1 MTSATVHVSVF
12 FLILAC
18 NLQVKKNISFVW
30 YNYSIVALVSI
41 GRRVALWH
49 STKSLR
55 FILTQKS
62 PGCWVIQRTARIAP
76 LKKTQR
82 QWKQIE
88 PVLFKGREFST
99 LQSYNM
105 HFLYLWVLGFTG
117 EVLSPMCTFS
127 PPFIFPAHIPSA
139 LLHIWM
145 TNIHIRIIKYLWMKT
160 QEGFP

>member
-1 MTSATVHVSVF
+1 MISATVHVSVL

-18 NLQVKKNISFVW
+18 ILQVKQNISFVSF
-30 YNYSIVALVSI
+30 NYSIVALVSI
-41 GRRVALWH
+41 GWRVALWH

-62 PGCWVIQRTARIAP
+62 PELSKRTALIAP
-76 LKKTQR
+76 LKKMQR

-88 PVLFKGREFST
+88 PVPFKGREFST
-99 LQSYNM
+99 LKSYNM
-105 HFLYLWVLGFTG
+105 HSLYLRVLGFTG
-117 EVLSPMCTFS
+117 EVLSPVCTFN
-127 PPFIFPAHIPSA
+127 PPFISVAHIPSA